1 VVASLSEKAG
11 QLQRAITAASAKSAE
26 MFSDFRTISFAL
38 KVVLQNLIIGIIQNV
53 NRP

>member
-1 VVASLSEKAG
+1 VAVSLLEKAG
-11 QLQRAITAASAKSAE
+11 QLQPAKTVASAKSAE

-38 KVVLQNLIIGIIQNV
+38 KVALQNLIIGIIQNV